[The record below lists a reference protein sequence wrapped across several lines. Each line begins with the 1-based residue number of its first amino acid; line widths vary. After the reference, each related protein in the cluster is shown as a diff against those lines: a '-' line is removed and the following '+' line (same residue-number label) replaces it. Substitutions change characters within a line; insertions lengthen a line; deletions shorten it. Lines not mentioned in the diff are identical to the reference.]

1 MNNYNKKRDT
11 EIERAIYEVYIYCM
25 CVVEETHSGTLR
37 PNSRLK
43 KNNDREISFCQK
55 RKKKKK
61 SRSSKEN
68 EKREIEN
75 ERERE
80 KLSA

>member
-1 MNNYNKKRDT
+1 MNNNNNKIDT

-55 RKKKKK
+55 RKKKK

-68 EKREIEN
+68 EKREIE
-75 ERERE
+75 
-80 KLSA
+80 K

>member
-1 MNNYNKKRDT
+1 VNNNNNKIDT

-55 RKKKKK
+55 RKKKK

-68 EKREIEN
+68 EKREIE
-75 ERERE
+75 
-80 KLSA
+80 K

>member
-1 MNNYNKKRDT
+1 VNNNNKKIDT

-37 PNSRLK
+37 PNSRIKK

-55 RKKKKK
+55 RKKKK

-68 EKREIEN
+68 EKREIE
-75 ERERE
+75 
-80 KLSA
+80 K

>member
-1 MNNYNKKRDT
+1 VNNNNKKIDT

-43 KNNDREISFCQK
+43 KINDREISFCQK
-55 RKKKKK
+55 RKKKK

-68 EKREIEN
+68 EKREIE
-75 ERERE
+75 
-80 KLSA
+80 K